1 MTVALA
7 ELARLVAETESELEA
22 WVAEGWVR
30 PVRRGDTWQFGAIDV
45 ARARLIHEVRVAFD
59 VGPEAVPLVLS
70 LIDQLH
76 AARRD
81 MRALV
86 EALAQEPVDVRER
99 IVAKAG
105 S

>member
-7 ELARLVAETESELEA
+7 ELACLVAVTESELEA

-30 PVRRGDTWQFGAIDV
+30 PVRSGDTWEFGEIDV
-45 ARARLIHEVRVAFD
+45 ARARLIHEVRVAFE

-70 LIDQLH
+70 LVDQLH

-81 MRALV
+81 WRALID
-86 EALAQEPVDVRER
+86 ALAREPADVRER
-99 IVAKAG
+99 ILAQAC

>member
-7 ELARLVAETESELEA
+7 ELARLVAVTESELEA

-30 PVRRGDTWQFGAIDV
+30 PVRSGDAWEFGEIDV
-45 ARARLIHEVRVAFD
+45 ARARLIHEVRVDFE
-59 VGPEAVPLVLS
+59 VGSEAVPLVLS
-70 LIDQLH
+70 LVDQLH

-81 MRALV
+81 VRALI
-86 EALAQEPVDVRER
+86 EALAREPADVRER
-99 IVAKAG
+99 ILAKAC